1 MPKFARRGS
10 DVHLTCKYDMDLGS
24 VYAVKWYKGLQEFY
38 RYVPKEVPPVQVFP
52 LPGIHVEVN
61 NHISILKNKKKIN
74 VHTKLPPPMM
84 LYELV
89 FHFVMYEAL
98 FLLRFYTVHTIM
110 CDS

>member
-10 DVHLTCKYDMDLGS
+10 DVHLSCKYDTDLGS

-61 NHISILKNKKKIN
+61 SHISLLNHRVEIQLFTKIL
-74 VHTKLPPPMM
+74 
-84 LYELV
+84 
-89 FHFVMYEAL
+89 
-98 FLLRFYTVHTIM
+98 LLLCGANEQLNHVDM
-110 CDS
+110 CETM